1 MDQISSLKRENRD
14 LEAIASRAKESKENA
29 DQRASEYKLQCKKYE
44 NIIVELKNQQK
55 VLKVE
60 LQKYKNQHLVSNAQ
74 YGTPITHETHGV
86 VGSFYSSSPQ
96 APREGSSKRQKK
108 HKHRKHRRR

>member
-14 LEAIASRAKESKENA
+14 FEAMASRAKESKENA

-44 NIIVELKNQQK
+44 NIICNSKISKK

-60 LQKYKNQHLVSNAQ
+60 LQKYKKSYLLGNAFQ
-74 YGTPITHETHGV
+74 YCMKHMELLDHSLLSG
-86 VGSFYSSSPQ
+86 PQ
-96 APREGSSKRQKK
+96 APRMGSSKRQK